1 LRAKLYDKKMI
12 SMFPLWTFH
21 LYVATFQ
28 HHLHMQCISLSSSYI
43 PEIQDC
49 WLVRKNMDVHE
60 HDTISNIIVY
70 VEWLTNS

>member
-28 HHLHMQCISLSSSYI
+28 HHLHMQSISLSSSYI